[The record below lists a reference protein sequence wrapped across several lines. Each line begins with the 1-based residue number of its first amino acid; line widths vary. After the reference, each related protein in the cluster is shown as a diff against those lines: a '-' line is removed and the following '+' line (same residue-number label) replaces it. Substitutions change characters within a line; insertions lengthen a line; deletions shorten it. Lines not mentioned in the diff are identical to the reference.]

1 MVELLQVLV
10 SLLFFG
16 NKVLVLV
23 GKKFEKFGWLLGV
36 IAASLGVAYF
46 YLLGMYVYT
55 VLEIGL
61 IVLMSYGFLHKD
73 TTKNEKVETTIRVVT
88 GVVMLVLA
96 CVVFSGAITIIE
108 FVSSIFM
115 LAGTY
120 LLTHSKKR
128 LGWILYGIAHLAA
141 VYLGY
146 AKGQQFF
153 ADFQLASAIVSAVG
167 ALIIKD
173 PHD

>member
-23 GKKFEKFGWLLGV
+23 GKKLEKTGWLLGV

-46 YLLGMYVYT
+46 YLLDMYVYT

-73 TTKNEKVETTIRVVT
+73 TGKNENVETAIRVVT
-88 GVVMLVLA
+88 GAVMLILA
-96 CVVFSGAITIIE
+96 CVVFTGTITIIE
-108 FVSSIFM
+108 FVSSILM

-120 LLTHSKKR
+120 LLTHNRKQ

-146 AKGQQFF
+146 VKGQQFF
-153 ADFQLASAIVSAVG
+153 ADFQLASAIVSAAG
-167 ALIIKD
+167 AFLTKD
-173 PHD
+173 PQD